1 MKSGPRGAPMWSEQE
16 MWCRRTLLVRVL
28 PDENALPRRG
38 LPVDVPL
45 ARVVLEHDCLVADRL
60 HVLGQERD
68 LPAASRRVDHEMGHG
83 EPRGPSAQRSDDL
96 QSLLDRGAE
105 MLRPRYLVA
114 HVDVVRPHPRGE
126 QFLHQPLHDL
136 RIEIG
141 RAHGLNSS
149 HSQIS
154 YAAFCLQKKIAMYRI
169 IN

>member
-83 EPRGPSAQRSDDL
+83 EPRGPPTQRSDDL
-96 QSLLDRGAE
+96 QDRKST
-105 MLRPRYLVA
+105 R
-114 HVDVVRPHPRGE
+114 
-126 QFLHQPLHDL
+126 
-136 RIEIG
+136 
-141 RAHGLNSS
+141 LNSS
-149 HSQIS
+149 HG
-154 YAAFCLQKKIAMYRI
+154 Y
-169 IN
+169 

>member
-83 EPRGPSAQRSDDL
+83 KPRGPSAQRSDDL

-136 RIEIG
+136 RIRSEE
-141 RAHGLNSS
+141 HTSE
-149 HSQIS
+149 
-154 YAAFCLQKKIAMYRI
+154 LQSPCNLVCRLLLEKQ
-169 IN
+169 NTNPSDD